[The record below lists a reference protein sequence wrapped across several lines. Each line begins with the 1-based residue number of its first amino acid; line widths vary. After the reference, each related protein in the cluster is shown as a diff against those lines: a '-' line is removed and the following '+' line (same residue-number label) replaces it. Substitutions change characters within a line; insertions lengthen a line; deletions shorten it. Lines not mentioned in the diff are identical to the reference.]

1 VALTDQQLAVIL
13 QACIEHAKTRLEEQ
27 GGFLPFGARA
37 RPDGEI
43 EFIEARDTGEGES
56 LDAVY
61 QRISALV
68 AEAGRANEIVAGAL
82 VANAGLPEGA
92 IEAFETA
99 ITVQLEAPGFCRGV
113 IAPYR
118 LTGDGQRRVELGD
131 LLPDV
136 ADPVIFAG

>member
-27 GGFLPFGARA
+27 GGFLPFGARV

-43 EFIEARDTGEGES
+43 EFVEARDTGERES

-61 QRISALV
+61 RRISALV

-82 VANAGLPEGA
+82 VANTGLPEDA
-92 IEAFETA
+92 IPPFETA
-99 ITVQLEAPGFCRGV
+99 ITIQLEAPGFCRGV

-118 LTGDGQRRVELGD
+118 LVGDGQHKVELGD
-131 LLPDV
+131 LIPDV
-136 ADPVIFAG
+136 AEPAIFTS